1 LPAPFPALNATFI
14 FILACRKR
22 AGREWIIDYPTNH
35 IRPFS
40 FVFSL
45 FLIMR
50 NADID
55 SIFIVTLHYSMNKE
69 PHLKTLPAACM
80 LVLFLA
86 VSFFGSEGT
95 LLCFGK
101 DGHVAIEFVDACN
114 GSGLGS
120 QLAGMESDECGPCRD
135 VQLLSGPAYIKND
148 SHYTQ
153 MLPLMSSAPMSPSL
167 PLKEYS
173 NKNIKLPQYSP
184 HKTLAGLHSIV
195 LLI

>member
-1 LPAPFPALNATFI
+1 
-14 FILACRKR
+14 
-22 AGREWIIDYPTNH
+22 
-35 IRPFS
+35 
-40 FVFSL
+40 
-45 FLIMR
+45 MR

-55 SIFIVTLHYSMNKE
+55 GVFIVTLHYSMSKE
-69 PHLKTLPAACM
+69 PHLKTLSAACM

-86 VSFFGSEGT
+86 VSFVGSEGT

-120 QLAGMESDECGPCRD
+120 QLAGMESDDCGPCRD
-135 VQLLSGPAYIKND
+135 IQLLSGPAYIKND

-153 MLPLMSSAPMSPSL
+153 MLSLESSAPMSPSL

-173 NKNIKLPQYSP
+173 NTHKHLPEYP
-184 HKTLAGLHSIV
+184 LHNTLASLHCIV